1 MTNLPFSIVLGLLI
15 LNIASFIIV
24 GADKKKS
31 VYGDTR
37 IPEVSFFVW
46 SVFFASLGVL
56 LGMFFFHHKTRKWYF
71 TFGIGLLVLQQA
83 LLIFLLTKFI
93 SF

>member
-1 MTNLPFSIVLGLLI
+1 MLNLPLSVLLGLLV
-15 LNIASFIIV
+15 LNITSFIIV

-31 VYGDTR
+31 VYADTR

-83 LLIFLLTKFI
+83 LLIFLLSKVYTF
-93 SF
+93 